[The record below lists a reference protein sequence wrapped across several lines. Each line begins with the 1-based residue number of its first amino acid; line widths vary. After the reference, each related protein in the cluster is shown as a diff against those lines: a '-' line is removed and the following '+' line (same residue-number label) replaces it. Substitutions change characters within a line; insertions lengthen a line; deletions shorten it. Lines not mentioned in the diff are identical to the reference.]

1 MSKNN
6 IEKRI
11 TYPVRKPKATPPK
24 TKRIIKLKKGGTP
37 EEEKPTNVV
46 PFPIKPGTPLD
57 QWWKSNKDK
66 TINVASVDEL
76 GPFLT
81 RFYSEKQ
88 LLQMDE
94 RQIESILQDLLE
106 KGVL

>member
-1 MSKNN
+1 MKF
-6 IEKRI
+6 
-11 TYPVRKPKATPPK
+11 
-24 TKRIIKLKKGGTP
+24 LKHIFLLTLSVTISLSNLFAEDKG
-37 EEEKPTNVV
+37 
-46 PFPIKPGTPLD
+46 
-57 QWWKSNKDK
+57 KSNKDK

-94 RQIESILQDLLE
+94 KQIESILQDLLE

>member
-57 QWWKSNKDK
+57 QW
-66 TINVASVDEL
+66 
-76 GPFLT
+76 
-81 RFYSEKQ
+81 
-88 LLQMDE
+88 
-94 RQIESILQDLLE
+94 
-106 KGVL
+106 